1 MKILRTALGGL
12 LLLAAAGLPAA
23 VPAQDVQRIVAIV
36 NDDVI
41 SARDVD
47 RRLDLA
53 IRATGQP
60 DTLDTRRRLR
70 DRVLRGLIDE
80 RLQMQEASRRNISVT
95 DPELDRHLALIAQQN
110 NLSPERFE
118 EQLRAAGISREELVL
133 QYRAE
138 IAWGKLVR
146 QRIIPSI
153 NISDEEVQAA
163 VARLRDQAGQTEY
176 LVSEI
181 FLSVE
186 NSEQE
191 EEARRL
197 AERLVDQIRG
207 GAPFPVTARQF
218 SQGSTAANGG
228 AVGWVQLGTMAEEID
243 VALKRL
249 ERGQVSDP
257 IRTSTGFYIIGVSD
271 RRQILGADTNATRL
285 TLKQI
290 MAPLPIGDEAGRR
303 AQMERMRTVARSIT
317 SCNDVETRGKSIDA
331 NVADLGTLKLGDMP
345 NVIRSAVETV
355 AVNKASDPIEG
366 NNSVQVLAVCAR
378 QEAEAPKVDAD
389 QIRIN
394 LINRRADMMQRRY
407 LRDLRRDASVEI
419 R

>member
-1 MKILRTALGGL
+1 MKILRTAFGGL

-60 DTLDTRRRLR
+60 DTLDSRRRLR

-80 RLQMQEASRRNISVT
+80 RLQMQEASRRNIGVS
-95 DPELDRHLALIAQQN
+95 DAELDRHLALIAQQN
-110 NLSPERFE
+110 NISPERFE
-118 EQLRAAGISREELVL
+118 DQLRAAGISREELVL

-228 AVGWVQLGTMAEEID
+228 AVGWVQLGTMA
-243 VALKRL
+243 
-249 ERGQVSDP
+249 
-257 IRTSTGFYIIGVSD
+257 
-271 RRQILGADTNATRL
+271 
-285 TLKQI
+285 
-290 MAPLPIGDEAGRR
+290 
-303 AQMERMRTVARSIT
+303 
-317 SCNDVETRGKSIDA
+317 
-331 NVADLGTLKLGDMP
+331 
-345 NVIRSAVETV
+345 
-355 AVNKASDPIEG
+355 
-366 NNSVQVLAVCAR
+366 
-378 QEAEAPKVDAD
+378 
-389 QIRIN
+389 
-394 LINRRADMMQRRY
+394 
-407 LRDLRRDASVEI
+407 
-419 R
+419 